1 METADPQVTYNLGCD
16 LGRGAQDGTE
26 PSTSVVVLDFG
37 MPVSLGHGTYGT
49 SLFSGPNSTTTTIQ
63 HAAEAMARGFWTC
76 TVQTPP
82 DLLDDRAPLTIGV
95 GTSNYG
101 SHVTY
106 GHGRAW
112 GRMVNQA
119 NQTLRRQGWSSKVAI
134 VGASDL
140 ELSWSS
146 PSVVRAWENG
156 YAAAAG
162 APLIDFGDAAG
173 CPPASRSCGTS
184 AHPEWTQRDVWKAS
198 WGHAPA
204 EPLPEI
210 YLNDGVMA
218 QQWYGVA
225 QRGSDRGGS
234 AEDFVGAMTQHAAC
248 RQTGCDPS
256 TDNTPSQGWTQ
267 LYDALSQSDTT
278 AQVPPFSTDISWE
291 SGSTGTTRSI
301 VPDDGRWPS
310 GIFQDGEF
318 PASEYRFVNRWTG
331 TGGGRHIT
339 VYAGSLA
346 ADPSAGL
353 VLVVTVSRDLGTVLG
368 TTYPVPDGPVKIV
381 SVQSHTL
388 RIQGTDGF
396 TWSFDVMASSS
407 GAVRN

>member
-1 METADPQVTYNLGCD
+1 MRLGARLGLVTLAVWALAAGPPLPPLPSPSALPPVPEVQLPTPVPIAPPKPSPSYYMETADPQVTYNLGCD

-173 CPPASRSCGTS
+173 CPPA
-184 AHPEWTQRDVWKAS
+184 
-198 WGHAPA
+198 
-204 EPLPEI
+204 
-210 YLNDGVMA
+210 
-218 QQWYGVA
+218 
-225 QRGSDRGGS
+225 
-234 AEDFVGAMTQHAAC
+234 
-248 RQTGCDPS
+248 
-256 TDNTPSQGWTQ
+256 
-267 LYDALSQSDTT
+267 
-278 AQVPPFSTDISWE
+278 
-291 SGSTGTTRSI
+291 
-301 VPDDGRWPS
+301 
-310 GIFQDGEF
+310 
-318 PASEYRFVNRWTG
+318 
-331 TGGGRHIT
+331 
-339 VYAGSLA
+339 
-346 ADPSAGL
+346 
-353 VLVVTVSRDLGTVLG
+353 
-368 TTYPVPDGPVKIV
+368 
-381 SVQSHTL
+381 
-388 RIQGTDGF
+388 
-396 TWSFDVMASSS
+396 
-407 GAVRN
+407 